1 MSEDFPNISGHCV
14 LYLKSL
20 LIALALVFDL
30 YGAVHLPCPSD
41 CSYAGWRVTH
51 YEIMYLLH
59 TGFYSS
65 GQKIIFMTT
74 AILVWQEGD
83 GGVSMSVCCC
93 MMKGG
98 GKSKIAHTKEYFDK
112 RKN

>member
-1 MSEDFPNISGHCV
+1 M
-14 LYLKSL
+14 
-20 LIALALVFDL
+20 
-30 YGAVHLPCPSD
+30 
-41 CSYAGWRVTH
+41 TH